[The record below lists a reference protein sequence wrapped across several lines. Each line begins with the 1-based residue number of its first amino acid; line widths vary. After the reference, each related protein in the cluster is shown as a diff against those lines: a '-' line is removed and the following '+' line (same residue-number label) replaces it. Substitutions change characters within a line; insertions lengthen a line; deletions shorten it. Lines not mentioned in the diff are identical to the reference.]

1 MKHWAPARL
10 TMKKSSS
17 AVKNYY
23 VLPCCLLL
31 LNLANS
37 LVGYKAELIDEPL
50 LRTLVVIFIVLCGSS
65 LVAFVLA
72 PAVGLGVNSLL
83 RSGRR
88 NGGQLGETVALL
100 LLGVGVF
107 WCYYLLCNHGPAAL
121 LPRFWR
127 NG

>member
-1 MKHWAPARL
+1 
-10 TMKKSSS
+10 MKKSTS
-17 AVKNYY
+17 ALNNYY

-50 LRTLVVIFIVLCGSS
+50 LRTLAVIFIVLCGSS

-72 PAVGLGVNSLL
+72 PMISLAVNSLL

-88 NGGQLGETVALL
+88 NGGQLGETFALL
-100 LLGVGVF
+100 LLGGLVF
-107 WCYYLLCNHGPAAL
+107 WGYYLLCNHGPAAL
-121 LPRFWR
+121 LPRMWR
-127 NG
+127 NA

>member
-1 MKHWAPARL
+1 MKDWAATRH

-31 LNLANS
+31 LNLANN
-37 LVGYKAELIDEPL
+37 LVGYKAELIEEPL

-72 PAVGLGVNSLL
+72 PTIGLAVNTLL
-83 RSGRR
+83 RSSRR
-88 NGGQLGETVALL
+88 NGGQLGETLALL
-100 LLGVGVF
+100 VLGAAVF
-107 WCYYLLCNHGPAAL
+107 WGYYLLCNHGAASL
-121 LPRFWR
+121 LPKIWR
-127 NG
+127 NA

>member
-1 MKHWAPARL
+1 
-10 TMKKSSS
+10 MKKSSS

-72 PAVGLGVNSLL
+72 PAIALAVNSML

-88 NGGQLGETVALL
+88 NGGQLGETLALL
-100 LLGVGVF
+100 LLGAVVF
-107 WCYYLLCNHGPAAL
+107 WGYYLLCNHGAAAL
-121 LPRFWR
+121 LPRTWR
-127 NG
+127 NP